1 MATSVGHVMCCGF
14 FGSGDAL
21 GDELV
26 VDVGVD
32 GLWSEAG
39 EESSAVFLDAYVVL
53 FVGADDELVVFDEV
67 E

>member
-1 MATSVGHVMCCGF
+1 MSRRSCGVGDEHR
-14 FGSGDAL
+14 GSCDGL

-32 GLWSEAG
+32 GLGSEPG
-39 EESSAVFLDAYVVL
+39 EESLAVFLDPYEVL
-53 FVGADDELVVFDEV
+53 FVGADDELVAFDEV